1 MKVEPSMMTTE
12 IERPAQKKAADGKK
26 TTGAEK
32 PMRVLILDDHALFRQ
47 GLRMLL
53 RDLYP
58 GADIVEASNATEALA
73 AAKKNTD
80 FQLVLVDLKL
90 PGGTGFSTLKKL
102 SSTLA
107 KAAIAVVSASD
118 NITDI
123 TESYKAGAKGFIAK
137 SSTADVLRHALPLI
151 LSGETYIPSSA
162 TAALV
167 SGRRETAG
175 GGASEAIAAAP
186 SLTPRQREIL
196 VLMAHGLQNRDI
208 AERLGM
214 LEGTVKV
221 HVKGVLQKL
230 GVKNRTHAVIKG
242 FRLGLVPISIIGPDA
257 EE

>member
-1 MKVEPSMMTTE
+1 
-12 IERPAQKKAADGKK
+12 
-26 TTGAEK
+26 
-32 PMRVLILDDHALFRQ
+32 MRILIVDDHALFRQ

-53 RDLYP
+53 KDLFAK
-58 GADIVEASNATEALA
+58 ADVVEASNAAEALA
-73 AAKKNTD
+73 TAKKHPD

-90 PGGTGFSTLKKL
+90 PGGGGFTTLKKL
-102 SSTLA
+102 SSMLP

-137 SSTADVLRHALPLI
+137 SSTSEVLCHALPLI
-151 LSGETYIPSSA
+151 MSGETYIPSSA

-167 SGRRETAG
+167 SNRREAP
-175 GGASEAIAAAP
+175 ASNAALPIAATP
-186 SLTPRQREIL
+186 SLTPRQSEIL
-196 VLMAHGLQNRDI
+196 VMMAHGLQNRDI

-242 FRLGLVPISIIGPDA
+242 FRMGLVPISIIGPDA
-257 EE
+257 ED

>member
-1 MKVEPSMMTTE
+1 MMTDQM
-12 IERPAQKKAADGKK
+12 ERPAQALAAEGKK
-26 TTGAEK
+26 KTETEK
-32 PMRVLILDDHALFRQ
+32 PMKILIVDDHALFRQ
-47 GLRMLL
+47 GLEMLL
-53 RDLYP
+53 HDLFP
-58 GADIVEASNATEALA
+58 KADIVEASDAAEALA
-73 AAKKNTD
+73 AAKKYPD

-90 PGGTGFSTLKKL
+90 PGGTGFATLKKL
-102 SSTLA
+102 SSTLP
-107 KAAIAVVSASD
+107 KAVVAVISASD

-137 SSTADVLRHALPLI
+137 SSTAEVLRHALPLI

-167 SGRRETAG
+167 SGRQETAAG
-175 GGASEAIAAAP
+175 GDSEAVAATP

-242 FRLGLVPISIIGPDA
+242 FRLGLVPVSIIAPNA